1 MMDKVL
7 IAIIIIG
14 LLIATLVI
22 FYFIGKKSESKKYCY
37 SVYVPVNLG
46 LCNNRIEYRIEHKVT
61 LDVYNYISNLRTEN
75 CDLKRENGKL
85 DSELKSIKPIVE
97 KKELKPAISEN
108 CEDCIYCIKSP
119 FYRKDILGCIKDNVC
134 DDFKKG
140 E

>member
-1 MMDKVL
+1 MNKVL
-7 IAIIIIG
+7 MTIIIIG

-22 FYFIGKKSESKKYCY
+22 FYFIGKKSESKKYCRSI
-37 SVYVPVNLG
+37 SVSVNFG
-46 LCNNRIEYRIEHKVT
+46 NDRIEYRIVDKVT

>member
-1 MMDKVL
+1 MNKVL
-7 IAIIIIG
+7 MTIIIIG

-37 SVYVPVNLG
+37 SVSVPINLG
-46 LCNNRIEYRIEHKVT
+46 LGNDEIEYRIAHKVT
-61 LDVYNYISNLRTEN
+61 LNVYNYISNLRTEN
-75 CDLKRENGKL
+75 RDLKRENEKL
-85 DSELKSIKPIVE
+85 NYELKYIKPIVE
-97 KKELKPAISEN
+97 NKELKPAISKN

>member
-1 MMDKVL
+1 MNKL
-7 IAIIIIG
+7 LLTIIIIG
-14 LLIATLVI
+14 FYVI
-22 FYFIGKKSESKKYCY
+22 SAIIGFFIGKKSKSKKCCC

-46 LCNNRIEYRIEHKVT
+46 LCNDRIEYRIEHKVT

-97 KKELKPAISEN
+97 KKELKPAISKN

-119 FYRKDILGCIKDNVC
+119 FYKNDILGCIKDNVC

>member
-1 MMDKVL
+1 MNKL
-7 IAIIIIG
+7 LLTIIIIG
-14 LLIATLVI
+14 FYVI
-22 FYFIGKKSESKKYCY
+22 SAIIGFFIGKKSKSKKYCC

-46 LCNNRIEYRIEHKVT
+46 LCNDRIEYRIEHKVT

-97 KKELKPAISEN
+97 KKELKPAISKK

-119 FYRKDILGCIKDNVC
+119 FYKNDILGCIKDNVC